1 MHYATD
7 VAYAGDYKLS
17 IRFEDNETKIVD
29 LGPHL
34 DGSVFE
40 PLKELSYFKSFRLNP
55 DIDTVVWPN
64 DADFSPDFLYSISV
78 PAPEPTGAVTG

>member
-1 MHYATD
+1 MHYVTD

-17 IRFEDNETKIVD
+17 IRFEANETKIVD

-40 PLKELSYFKSFRLNP
+40 PLKDLSYFKSFQTKSR
-55 DIDTVVWPN
+55 
-64 DADFSPDFLYSISV
+64 Y
-78 PAPEPTGAVTG
+78 